1 MSSGGQ
7 LSASAL
13 ARRREIARVWNLL
26 HPKPMELRK
35 GRRRFLREGPL
46 QQWSPVQKR
55 VKKKYVFLFSDCL
68 LITRKDNPHRYWM
81 KIFCFLSSIRD
92 IQAVPGQ
99 AYGKVPD
106 VEFRVVT
113 AKKTL
118 IFFASSKTEAETWIR
133 DLNYA
138 RGGCKG
144 RAPPSVWQ
152 YGDEDNEL
160 EGQEEEIDISGE
172 PAHPPGGHQI
182 AHQPAQPAHHAVPQQ
197 QPVAQAPAKN
207 PNDDLI
213 LIDWTGASTSFNPF
227 GASTPAPQS
236 GGAGFDPFGL
246 GQTAPGGSP
255 GMVDPNTLYA
265 GGFYHGQPGT
275 PGQYGQPGSPGHFA
289 QAGTAPQPEVA
300 HAVQAPAPVFL
311 PDAAQGA
318 AQVASD
324 LCRYLESMPANLQ
337 NPSMTLATQKARDA
351 SARLQ
356 AAIQAFNA
364 NPNPETGR
372 LLQQAAA
379 EAAVL
384 VSQLM
389 GEATFVAESQ
399 PPDDYKRQLAAAVH
413 LTALSLEQLVNAS
426 SLALDHYTQ
435 QEHQRQ
441 MQAAAAQAE
450 AFARAEAERAQQ
462 AALVAQQQ
470 EALRLA
476 QEAAERE
483 QSEAARAAVEHHAK
497 LIAEQEAQA
506 AREAIE
512 AQQQASRALQESM
525 ASVHNAMESVAL
537 SIAAAGEKL
546 AAAAAAAA
554 ERAAASSAPVPAKS
568 GEIVQGTSAITS
580 LTAALIRVA
589 TEAQAEVTKKLGS
602 TMLASGARYH
612 DDPVWREGL
621 ISAAQDVGT
630 NIELLVGAATEATEH
645 NGPLEMLIASLRQVN
660 GACARL
666 VAAARAKMSPDSVL
680 LPKLGE
686 AASNVRTASSTLEQ
700 TAAAAGKERDS
711 AVQVAEQPLEKSPSA
726 PAAYI
731 QRMEKLAEVARLEKQ
746 LEEARKR
753 VAQITKAQY
762 DHV

>member
-1 MSSGGQ
+1 M
-7 LSASAL
+7 
-13 ARRREIARVWNLL
+13 
-26 HPKPMELRK
+26 
-35 GRRRFLREGPL
+35 
-46 QQWSPVQKR
+46 
-55 VKKKYVFLFSDCL
+55 
-68 LITRKDNPHRYWM
+68 
-81 KIFCFLSSIRD
+81 
-92 IQAVPGQ
+92 PGQ
-99 AYGKVPD
+99 AYEKVPD

-113 AKKTL
+113 SKKTL
-118 IFFASSKTEAETWIR
+118 IFFGASKTETDTWIR
-133 DLNYA
+133 DINYA

-160 EGQEEEIDISGE
+160 DGQEIEIDISGE
-172 PAHPPGGHQI
+172 PAHTPGT
-182 AHQPAQPAHHAVPQQ
+182 APPAQQYGQA
-197 QPVAQAPAKN
+197 QPTAQAPRQAD
-207 PNDDLI
+207 DDLI
-213 LIDWTGASTSFNPF
+213 LIDFSGASTAFNPF
-227 GASTPAPQS
+227 GSAAPAPAGSQ
-236 GGAGFDPFGL
+236 AGFDPFGL
-246 GQTAPGGSP
+246 GGGFGGAQAGGAQQAGFPGAYDPNFMFGMSQHPAGSFSSAPGQP
-255 GMVDPNTLYA
+255 GYA
-265 GGFYHGQPGT
+265 AGQPGYGGQPGT
-275 PGQYGQPGSPGHFA
+275 AGYQAA
-289 QAGTAPQPEVA
+289 Q
-300 HAVQAPAPVFL
+300 QAAQPAPVFL

-324 LCRYLESMPANLQ
+324 LVRYLEQMPAGLQ
-337 NPSMTLATQKARDA
+337 NPSMTLATQKAKDA

-372 LLQQAAA
+372 ALQQAAA

-399 PPDDYKRQLAAAVH
+399 PPDDHKRQLAAAVH

-435 QEHQRQ
+435 QEHQKQ
-441 MQAAAAQAE
+441 MQMAAAAAAHAE
-450 AFARAEAERAQQ
+450 AVARAEAEAAAAAAHQ
-462 AALVAQQQ
+462 AAVSAQQQ

-476 QEAAERE
+476 KEAAERE
-483 QSEAARAAVEHHAK
+483 QTEAARAAVETQARM
-497 LIAEQEAQA
+497 IAEQEAQS
-506 AREAIE
+506 AREAYE
-512 AQQQASRALQESM
+512 AQQIANRALQDSM

-554 ERAAASSAPVPAKS
+554 ERAAMSSEPVPAKS

-589 TEAQAEVTKKLGS
+589 TEAQAEVTRKLGS
-602 TMLASGARYH
+602 TLLASGTRYH

-666 VAAARAKMSPDSVL
+666 VAAARAKMSPDSSL

-686 AASNVRTASSTLEQ
+686 AASAVRAASSNLEQ
-700 TAAAAGKERDS
+700 TAASAAKERDS
-711 AVQVAEQPLEKSPSA
+711 VTAAAEPVLEKSPTA
-726 PAAYI
+726 TAAYI

-762 DHV
+762 DHM